1 MYLKQ
6 KDIFWA
12 MPKDFVKKIMG
23 ISETESHQRG
33 ELLFREGNPANAFY
47 VLLKGRVR
55 LSLGETGQ
63 VVYIVSHA
71 GEAFGWSSLIG
82 RQNFSASAECTA
94 PTKLLSFDKQK
105 LQKILDRDPI
115 NSLVLFKRLAEL
127 LGNRLLQ
134 SYTIISSAARAE
146 FSPSYGTGQVMPSAE
161 TQSETE

>member
-12 MPKDFVKKIMG
+12 MPKDFVKEIMG
-23 ISETESHQRG
+23 ISVTESHQPD
-33 ELLFREGNPANAFY
+33 ELLFREGDPANAFY
-47 VLLKGRVR
+47 VLLKGRVK

-63 VVYIVSHA
+63 VVYVVSHA

-82 RQNFSASAECTA
+82 RQDFSASAECTA
-94 PTKLLSFDKQK
+94 PTKLINFDRQK
-105 LQKILDRDPI
+105 LQKILDKDPT
-115 NSLVLFKRLAEL
+115 NSLILFKRLAEL

-134 SYTIISSAARAE
+134 SYLIISSASRAE

>member
-12 MPKDFVKKIMG
+12 MRKDFVKEIMG
-23 ISETESHQRG
+23 ISVAESHKQG
-33 ELLFREGNPANAFY
+33 ELLFREGDPANAFY
-47 VLLKGRVR
+47 VLLKGRVK

-82 RQNFSASAECTA
+82 RQNFSASAECTM
-94 PTKLLSFDKQK
+94 PTKLLKFDKQK
-105 LQKILDRDPI
+105 LQMILEKDPA
-115 NSLVLFKRLAEL
+115 NSLILFKRLAEL

-134 SYTIISSAARAE
+134 SYTIISSASRAE

-161 TQSETE
+161 TPSET